1 MMTRVES
8 LILTPLTVFAS
19 FPTWLAMRQHEP
31 VEADTSSDEEDVPP
45 TLPGN
50 LTGNVNLSK

>member
-1 MMTRVES
+1 MMTHVEL
-8 LILTPLTVFAS
+8 LILTTLTVFAS

-31 VEADTSSDEEDVPP
+31 VELEASSDEEDVPP

>member
-1 MMTRVES
+1 MMTHVE
-8 LILTPLTVFAS
+8 LLTLTTLAVFAS

-31 VEADTSSDEEDVPP
+31 VDTETRSDEEDVPP